1 MWNSACIRLGD
12 KRREEGGGGGSGE
25 ALRVWYSM
33 VIGLLNLDNSE

>member
-12 KRREEGGGGGSGE
+12 KRREEGEGGSGE

-33 VIGLLNLDNSE
+33 VIGLLNPDNSE

>member
-12 KRREEGGGGGSGE
+12 KRRGGSGE

-33 VIGLLNLDNSE
+33 VIGFLNPDNSE